1 MRAEQRQI
9 LGNVS
14 DGGIPRRVSKSVI
27 SSRNTVQICRCCT
40 LGACGSGQE
49 AADFV
54 GEWGSTMQSVAEAI
68 ASAGLILVL
77 FNASDSAVE
86 PT

>member
-1 MRAEQRQI
+1 M
-9 LGNVS
+9 
-14 DGGIPRRVSKSVI
+14 
-27 SSRNTVQICRCCT
+27 
-40 LGACGSGQE
+40 CGSAQV

-54 GEWGSTMQSVAEAI
+54 REWGSTMQSVAEAT

-86 PT
+86 PTKKRSLSMHL